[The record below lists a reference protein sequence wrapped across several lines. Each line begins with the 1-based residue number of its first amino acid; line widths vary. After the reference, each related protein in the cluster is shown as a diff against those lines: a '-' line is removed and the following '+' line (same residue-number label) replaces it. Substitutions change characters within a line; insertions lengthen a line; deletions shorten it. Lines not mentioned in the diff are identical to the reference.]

1 MFSSVF
7 SLFLLFCSFIIFEI
21 DKAIIILYN
30 HSMNKARLT
39 KQNKIR
45 LSLLLLLPVL
55 LCGAVYVFLHI
66 LPPFPCPVRHMTGF
80 LCPGCGMSRA
90 LGEMVQFHFTKSI
103 LYNPLAVIL
112 AVLGISFYVQE
123 WFLFFGSRK
132 RFMPTNKWVY
142 IIISIIFLAYCI
154 LRNMPVFS
162 FLSIA

>member
-1 MFSSVF
+1 
-7 SLFLLFCSFIIFEI
+7 
-21 DKAIIILYN
+21 
-30 HSMNKARLT
+30 MNAVSGN

-45 LSLLLLLPVL
+45 LAVLLLIPFVL
-55 LCGAVYVFLHI
+55 GGAVYTFLY
-66 LPPFPCPVRHMTGF
+66 LVPAFPCPVRHMTGF

-90 LGEMVQFHFTKSI
+90 LGEMVQLHFFKSI

-112 AVLGISFYVQE
+112 AVLGIGFYVQE
-123 WFLFFGSRK
+123 WFVFFGSRK
-132 RFMPTNKWVY
+132 RFMPKNKWVY

>member
-1 MFSSVF
+1 
-7 SLFLLFCSFIIFEI
+7 
-21 DKAIIILYN
+21 
-30 HSMNKARLT
+30 MNKARLT

-45 LSLLLLLPVL
+45 LAVLLLIPFVL
-55 LCGAVYVFLHI
+55 GGAVYTFLY
-66 LPPFPCPVRHMTGF
+66 LVPAFPCPVRHMTGV

-90 LGEMVQFHFTKSI
+90 LGEMVHLHFIKSI
-103 LYNPLAVIL
+103 LYNPLAMVS

-142 IIISIIFLAYCI
+142 IILGIIFLAYCI

>member
-1 MFSSVF
+1 
-7 SLFLLFCSFIIFEI
+7 
-21 DKAIIILYN
+21 
-30 HSMNKARLT
+30 MNKARLT

-55 LCGAVYVFLHI
+55 LCGAVYVFLYI
-66 LPPFPCPVRHMTGF
+66 LPPFPCPVLHMTGF

-90 LGEMVQFHFTKSI
+90 LGEMVHLHFIKSI
-103 LYNPLAVIL
+103 LYNPLAMVL
-112 AVLGISFYVQE
+112 AVLGIGFYVQE

-132 RFMPTNKWVY
+132 RFMPTNKWIY